1 MQMIQFVDHRLL
13 LYTGPAG
20 GVTNVNREPV
30 ASRGEDIVASQ
41 MPRIGCDDCCV
52 VAGGFEPAGGVTM
65 DSGGVLLQLH
75 SKSASATGIAGL
87 LIANFSFREQISIC
101 AGFR

>member
-1 MQMIQFVDHRLL
+1 MIQFVDHRLL
-13 LYTGPAG
+13 LYTARLVVLLMLTEETG
-20 GVTNVNREPV
+20 GQ
-30 ASRGEDIVASQ
+30 SRRDTVASQ

-75 SKSASATGIAGL
+75 SKVPVQPVSL
-87 LIANFSFREQISIC
+87 VF
-101 AGFR
+101 

>member
-1 MQMIQFVDHRLL
+1 MIQFVDHRLL

-20 GVTNVNREPV
+20 GVTNVNRGNRYQS
-30 ASRGEDIVASQ
+30 SRETVASQ

-75 SKSASATGIAGL
+75 SKSASATSIAGL
-87 LIANFSFREQISIC
+87 LIVNFLFREQISIC

>member
-1 MQMIQFVDHRLL
+1 MLTEE
-13 LYTGPAG
+13 TGG
-20 GVTNVNREPV
+20 QSSRET
-30 ASRGEDIVASQ
+30 VASQ

-75 SKSASATGIAGL
+75 GKSASATSIAGL
-87 LIANFSFREQISIC
+87 LIVNFLFREQISIC

>member
-1 MQMIQFVDHRLL
+1 MIQFVDHRLL
-13 LYTGPAG
+13 LYTARLVGLLMLTEETG
-20 GVTNVNREPV
+20 GQ
-30 ASRGEDIVASQ
+30 SRRDTVASQ

-75 SKSASATGIAGL
+75 SKSASATSIAGL
-87 LIANFSFREQISIC
+87 LIVNFLFREQISIC
-101 AGFR
+101 ASFR